1 MKRIFLK
8 TLTVFMFSSL
18 AMAREEH
25 RFYSSVRCQAMG
37 NACIGVVNDETALII
52 NPAGLGKLRDFY
64 GTLVDPEVEI
74 NSSTSNIYN
83 SNTSLK
89 PFDLSSVKSGLDQNL
104 GSPYHAKM
112 QVFPSFVARN
122 FGVGFLGKY
131 SLDAMENA
139 AGTTIDTFYRN
150 DYAFILGYNLRLLD
164 GRVKIGVNTK
174 LISRIEVDNSSLS
187 ASGPLDYP
195 TIASEGV
202 GLSTD
207 VGLILTAPWTYLP
220 SISAVVRDVG
230 GTTFDKASGIRM
242 TTTNRPN
249 SIKQDIDVAVALFP
263 IHTNRIRSSWT
274 LQYDGLLTMSQQ
286 SDKAKRLHGGMEFN
300 FGDIFF
306 LRAGY
311 NQRYWTA
318 GFELASESFQFQITS
333 YGEEIG
339 DENAPLEDRR
349 YTTKFAWRF

>member
-8 TLTVFMFSSL
+8 TLIVLLFALPAF
-18 AMAREEH
+18 AREEH

-64 GTLVDPEVEI
+64 GTLFDPEIEI

-83 SNTSLK
+83 SNSSLQ
-89 PFDLSSVKSGLDQNL
+89 PFELKSVKSGLDQNL
-104 GSPYHAKM
+104 GSPYHAKL

-122 FGVGFLGKY
+122 FGVGLLGKF
-131 SLDAMENA
+131 SLDATENA
-139 AGTTIDTFYRN
+139 AGTTIDAFYRS
-150 DYAFILGYNLRLLD
+150 DYAFVLGYNLRLFD
-164 GRVKIGVNTK
+164 GRVKLGVNTK
-174 LISRIEVDNSSLS
+174 LISRIEVDNTSLS
-187 ASGPLDYP
+187 SSGSLDYSS
-195 TIASEGV
+195 IASEGV

-207 VGLILTAPWTYLP
+207 VGLILTAPWAYLP

-249 SIKQDIDVAVALFP
+249 SVKQDIDVAISLFP
-263 IHTNRIRSSWT
+263 IHANRVRSSWT
-274 LQYDGLLTMSQQ
+274 IQYDGLLTLSQQ
-286 SDKAKRLHGGMEFN
+286 SDKAKRIHGGMEFN
-300 FGDIFF
+300 FGDVFF

-318 GFELASESFQFQITS
+318 GFELAAESVQFQITS

-339 DENAPLEDRR
+339 DETASIEDRR
-349 YTTKFAWRF
+349 YTAKIAWRF